1 MYKYEYIYIQ
11 HTYKCNDVNI
21 YRLVLIG
28 DHTQWKGRNRKVND
42 GKQTCATGVIKHNS
56 SKPPLEQADS

>member
-28 DHTQWKGRNRKVND
+28 DHTQQRTDVKRTAVGKVN
-42 GKQTCATGVIKHNS
+42 N
-56 SKPPLEQADS
+56 